1 MEYKEIAIGLAV
13 TLEAIIIYIFTTNKK
28 EVEQELD
35 RLEKKIE
42 KIETGEF
49 VEKIVKNVIYSPES
63 RNYFKSI
70 FSEALNHRGKNDD
83 SINLAI
89 LDHIEK
95 IEKTLNE
102 KK

>member
-1 MEYKEIAIGLAV
+1 MDYKELAIGLAV
-13 TLEAIIIYIFTTNKK
+13 TLEAIIIYVFTSNKK
-28 EVEQELD
+28 EVDQEFD

-70 FSEALNHRGKNDD
+70 FSEALNHKGKNND

-89 LDHIEK
+89 LEQIEEIK
-95 IEKTLNE
+95 ETLNE